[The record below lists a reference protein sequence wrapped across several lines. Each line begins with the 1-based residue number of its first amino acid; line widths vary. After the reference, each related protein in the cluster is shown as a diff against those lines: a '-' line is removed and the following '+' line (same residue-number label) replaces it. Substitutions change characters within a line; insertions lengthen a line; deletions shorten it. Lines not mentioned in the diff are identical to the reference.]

1 MPLPNPWR
9 PTGIG
14 PKHRN
19 PLSDLTGTP
28 GLGILSLS
36 QTWLWCG
43 LVLTWRSSAV
53 AANFWQQSRQ
63 QLLQLL
69 LANGCALCQRSTA
82 GSLCRACQQQIQ
94 YCQLTTPLQMTAMG
108 LPLLSWGAYEGSL
121 KRAIA
126 ALKYGGEVDLA
137 QDLGLDL
144 GKTWRSYCSPAL
156 RPSPLLVPIPL
167 HPSKLQQRGF
177 NQAELLAHWVGRVG
191 QVPYL
196 GDGLHRLQAT
206 QAQHSLSPSARRQNL
221 AQALAVNHQ
230 RLKVLRSR
238 PVWLVDDIYTTGATV
253 EAATQVLTRAG
264 VEVLGICTL
273 ARATLHS
280 PKVD

>member
-1 MPLPNPWR
+1 M
-9 PTGIG
+9 T
-14 PKHRN
+14 
-19 PLSDLTGTP
+19 T
-28 GLGILSLS
+28 
-36 QTWLWCG
+36 
-43 LVLTWRSSAV
+43 
-53 AANFWQQSRQ
+53 NFWQQSRQ

-69 LANGCALCQRSTA
+69 LANACALCQRSTA
-82 GSLCRACQQQIQ
+82 GSLCSSCQQQIQ
-94 YCQLTTPLQMTAMG
+94 YCQLPTPLQATAMG
-108 LPLLSWGAYEGSL
+108 VPLLSWGAYEGSL

-126 ALKYGGEVDLA
+126 AFKYGRNPGLA
-137 QDLGLDL
+137 QDLGLEL
-144 GKTWRSYCSPAL
+144 GKTWRSYHSPTPC
-156 RPSPLLVPIPL
+156 PSPLLVPIPL

-191 QVPYL
+191 QASYL
-196 GDGLHRLQAT
+196 GDGLRRLQAT

-264 VEVLGICTL
+264 VRVVGICTL

-280 PKVD
+280 SGDGPSFAQNP